1 MKLSF
6 MTKLV
11 FASTLAASAVLATA
25 APIVNVELFNVN
37 APNNVATNQAYIAN
51 NSPNQRFQLTSLPSI
66 SGSSAN
72 NPISIFGSAVV
83 AGSIET
89 ITTADPSFD
98 NTLYRFTGFLDL
110 GVTDQVFK
118 IVANDGFLLSI
129 AGTTI
134 LTSNTQGTQTKTTSI
149 AAGPQAFELIYWNN
163 ANVGSLNFTINGA
176 GITPVNAPTGGS
188 QIPLPGSLWLV
199 LAGFGVIGMQRRP
212 RALA

>member
-1 MKLSF
+1 MKF
-6 MTKLV
+6 TFRTKLV
-11 FASTLAASAVLATA
+11 LASTLAASAVLATA

-134 LTSNTQGTQTKTTSI
+134 LTSNTQGTQTTTTSI
-149 AAGPQAFELIYWNN
+149 AGMKGQGTPSNSKSCNVTELLESFSVVDKYFWQMKSRLIRISKDNIFN
-163 ANVGSLNFTINGA
+163 
-176 GITPVNAPTGGS
+176 PTS
-188 QIPLPGSLWLV
+188 PDQILLLLLV
-199 LAGFGVIGMQRRP
+199 RR
-212 RALA
+212 

>member
-11 FASTLAASAVLATA
+11 FASTLAASAALATA

-51 NSPNQRFQLTSLPSI
+51 NSPNQKFQLTSLPLI
-66 SGSSAN
+66 SGNSVS

-163 ANVGSLNFTINGA
+163 ANVGSLNFTINGV
-176 GITPVNAPTGGS
+176 GITPVNGPTS

-199 LAGFGVIGMQRRP
+199 LAGFGVIAMQRRP
-212 RALA
+212 RTLA

>member
-11 FASTLAASAVLATA
+11 FASTLAASAELASA
-25 APIVNVELFNVN
+25 ALINVELFNFN

-66 SGSSAN
+66 SGNGSA
-72 NPISIFGSAVV
+72 NPISIFGPAVV

-89 ITTADPSFD
+89 ITTVDLAFT

-163 ANVGSLNFTINGA
+163 ATAGSLNFTINGA
-176 GITPVNAPTGGS
+176 GITPVDGPTVGS

-199 LAGFGVIGMQRRP
+199 LAGFGVIAMQRRP
-212 RALA
+212 RTLA